1 MTVTVPR
8 GRSLLRKPKL
18 DSIMA
23 RRKFCAKNSDPMDQW
38 LESHGFYRKHTAR
51 DGSCLFR
58 AVSEQ
63 IFFTQAAHKIVRKHC
78 TDYLLRQRMKFS
90 KFVEGSFDD
99 YVKKMRNVNEAGGT
113 LELQAIAEFYRR
125 DVHIFQQI
133 GKPPI
138 PLTKH
143 GYQEQIVLCYSSET
157 HYDSVYLNSYINNAG
172 FCQSIVYTILYSN
185 VFLMNDVST
194 AVEIMLRKSV
204 TAKKKNFADFE
215 ETESLNVFTN
225 STKSETIENDE
236 LLSNMKYLIACGLV
250 PFPYKVAKALDA
262 NIYRNVEFDA
272 WSDMKR
278 DKKYGIL
285 QGNELGEGVRCLVKL
300 NPDKLLY
307 AYIQHMEPDEGPVI
321 VYVEDLAKMCTVEYS
336 QLEPLPKN
344 ERPPV
349 PQPTRRIRVRNVLQK
364 LALNAAYDY
373 GTKLKKTR
381 ASKPRKVK
389 DDLCRIQSP
398 SISSTLISPKLSL
411 REEKRCS
418 GDQLMT
424 SQCHIN
430 YSNYQV
436 ANCSPSH
443 AINFQA
449 NGSIAQLP
457 VLGQDTSR
465 TQDFCSSQHVSST
478 QILIPAT
485 TAGGYHPE
493 CSIGQERGSSTAK
506 SPPPEP
512 DSTTPT
518 KPSAILTNEV
528 TVSAS
533 ETVSQTVLSPNH
545 VACSCCPGS
554 SCLKTNP
561 VYVLS
566 PSVQFVSHLPPR
578 VSEAT
583 EDSVRTAV
591 SGPPV
596 KGMMGNVVQALNLV
610 AQKSVLPDGSDLPL
624 HDIQTLRF
632 YYNLGCDWF
641 RQSCLPLPVHIDSY
655 TGSLATP
662 AAAAVAAAA
671 PPPPPPTSPE
681 NEVSST
687 VPCHSTQSYTGHL
700 QQPVQQK
707 FTEDT
712 QGSSIILEHGCE
724 NSNLSSSPVHTV
736 ATGVNQPCLTV
747 YNTQYMPVYPV
758 DTEAQVVPI
767 SVPYFHYPVAPNI
780 PLAITQETETKTD
793 SLPLSQS
800 SNSTQSVPAESSFYP
815 GYAYYNIAA
824 SPYIVHPGAL
834 YQRSGILPQN
844 ASPKWNMPVSF
855 HQCPQYS

>member
-1 MTVTVPR
+1 
-8 GRSLLRKPKL
+8 
-18 DSIMA
+18 MA

-78 TDYLLRQRMKFS
+78 TDYMLRQRMKFS
-90 KFVEGSFDD
+90 KFVDGSFDD
-99 YVKKMRNVNEAGGT
+99 YVKKIRNVNEAGGT

-204 TAKKKNFADFE
+204 TAKKKNFVDFE
-215 ETESLNVFTN
+215 DTESLNVFTN
-225 STKSETIENDE
+225 SPKPETIENDE

-250 PFPYKVAKALDA
+250 PFPYKVAKALDP

-300 NPDKLLY
+300 NPEKLFY
-307 AYIQHMEPDEGPVI
+307 AYIQHMEPDEGPVV

-344 ERPPV
+344 ERPPL

-364 LALNAAYDY
+364 LALNAAYDF

-381 ASKPRKVK
+381 AGKPRKVK
-389 DDLCRIQSP
+389 EDLCRIQS
-398 SISSTLISPKLSL
+398 SNVSSTLMTQKLPL
-411 REEKRCS
+411 HNEKRCN
-418 GDQLMT
+418 GDQPLM
-424 SQCHIN
+424 SQCQIN

-436 ANCSPSH
+436 ANCNPSH
-443 AINFQA
+443 SINFQA
-449 NGSIAQLP
+449 NGNLPQLP
-457 VLGQDTSR
+457 VVGQESPR
-465 TQDFCSSQHVSST
+465 TQDFCSTQHVPST
-478 QILIPAT
+478 QILVPAT
-485 TAGGYHPE
+485 SAGGYHQE
-493 CSIGQERGSSTAK
+493 CTIAQERCLNTAE

-518 KPSAILTNEV
+518 KPPVILTNEV
-528 TVSAS
+528 NVSAS
-533 ETVSQTVLSPNH
+533 ETVSQTVVSPNH
-545 VACSCCPGS
+545 IACSCCPGS
-554 SCLKTNP
+554 SCLKANP

-578 VSEAT
+578 VSEGT
-583 EDSVRTAV
+583 EDCVRTTV
-591 SGPPV
+591 SGPAA
-596 KGMMGNVVQALNLV
+596 KGLTGNVVQALNMV

-641 RQSCLPLPVHIDSY
+641 RQSCLPLPVHIDPY
-655 TGSLATP
+655 AGSLSAAS
-662 AAAAVAAAA
+662 AAAT
-671 PPPPPPTSPE
+671 PTSPE

-687 VPCHSTQSYTGHL
+687 VPCHSTQPYTGHL
-700 QQPVQQK
+700 QQTGQQK
-707 FTEDT
+707 FTDDP
-712 QGSSIILEHGCE
+712 QGSAIIMDHGCE
-724 NSNLSSSPVHTV
+724 NSNFSSNMGSPAHTV
-736 ATGVNQPCLTV
+736 GTGMNQPCLTM

-758 DTEAQVVPI
+758 DGETQVVPI
-767 SVPYFHYPVAPNI
+767 SVPYFHYPVATNI
-780 PLAITQETETKTD
+780 PLAITQETD
-793 SLPLSQS
+793 SKNDTS
-800 SNSTQSVPAESSFYP
+800 SLAQTSNLTQPVPAESSFYP
-815 GYAYYNIAA
+815 GYAYYNIATG
-824 SPYIVHPGAL
+824 PYILQPGTL
-834 YQRSGILPQN
+834 CQSPGIVPQS

-855 HQCPQYS
+855 HQCAQYS